1 MMNEPWSIDLNFNH
15 YLMNALDSSMENA
28 EVLLT
33 KQIRIAVS
41 NKKLQEKTAS
51 LKKLKSYWDL
61 LNPTFFAQRTSC
73 AERGHLTL
81 LFNESLAHTAH
92 MKLIFQYALA
102 LQNLDCFERIC
113 LVGTQEFLAVEPSLN
128 FNRRLYGSYVEALQ
142 DMADLGG
149 IAVSNK
155 IQFLHFQPFT
165 IPECIL
171 WGPIIRFRGLAEW
184 NDPVRYMSFL
194 SKNTTIISA
203 TYSTRVKRDSREHLL
218 LVRNRGEAI
227 GENVVFYDPPLIIS
241 PPSTSISVS
250 NFPTLYTILSGSRIE
265 SILRSFT
272 RQDWDVF
279 RSFLAANNGYT
290 WRFIGSPDLDKC
302 SELIPPDLIRYFQV
316 DPFTELNSIN
326 FSKSILFFP
335 KGAFGGGRT
344 AMEALARG
352 ASIFGISN
360 RSEIEE
366 CIGSEFFFQDYASA
380 FDAISN
386 HFGSIKSSSNTWI
399 KQWDNVKE
407 KTQLEMKALEL
418 RELLFEVVRPSD

>member
-1 MMNEPWSIDLNFNH
+1 
-15 YLMNALDSSMENA
+15 
-28 EVLLT
+28 
-33 KQIRIAVS
+33 
-41 NKKLQEKTAS
+41 
-51 LKKLKSYWDL
+51 
-61 LNPTFFAQRTSC
+61 
-73 AERGHLTL
+73 
-81 LFNESLAHTAH
+81 
-92 MKLIFQYALA
+92 
-102 LQNLDCFERIC
+102 
-113 LVGTQEFLAVEPSLN
+113 
-128 FNRRLYGSYVEALQ
+128 
-142 DMADLGG
+142 
-149 IAVSNK
+149 
-155 IQFLHFQPFT
+155 
-165 IPECIL
+165 
-171 WGPIIRFRGLAEW
+171 
-184 NDPVRYMSFL
+184 
-194 SKNTTIISA
+194 
-203 TYSTRVKRDSREHLL
+203 
-218 LVRNRGEAI
+218 
-227 GENVVFYDPPLIIS
+227 
-241 PPSTSISVS
+241 
-250 NFPTLYTILSGSRIE
+250 
-265 SILRSFT
+265 
-272 RQDWDVF
+272 
-279 RSFLAANNGYT
+279 
-290 WRFIGSPDLDKC
+290 LDKC